1 MTNEHDFNKV
11 NLLVEALPYI
21 KALTGKT
28 VVVKYGGH
36 SMETP
41 EVKKAVILDLILLK
55 YVGMNPVVV
64 HGGGPEINS
73 YMEKLGIE
81 PQYHKGLRITSKE
94 VMEIVQMVLIGKVSQ
109 ELTSMIN
116 HYGGKAI
123 SISGKDGNTIIAR
136 KKLVEGVDLGY
147 VGEADKV
154 NPELIESVIAA
165 GYIPVISPVGVGLD
179 GESYNINADSVAGEV
194 AAALKAEKLIFLT
207 DVEGIY
213 EDPQN
218 PSSIF
223 TALQAQRARRL
234 IESGAISKGMIP
246 KVEACIKAL
255 EFGVN
260 RTHIIDGRQPHTML
274 LEIFTDAGIGTM
286 VVN

>member
-147 VGEADKV
+147 VGEVDKV

-223 TALQAQRARRL
+223 TALQAQRTRRL

>member
-147 VGEADKV
+147 VGEVDKV

-223 TALQAQRARRL
+223 TAVQAQRARRL

>member
-147 VGEADKV
+147 VGEVDKV

>member
-123 SISGKDGNTIIAR
+123 SISGKDGNTIIDR
-136 KKLVEGVDLGY
+136 KKLVEGVDMGY

>member
-64 HGGGPEINS
+64 HGGPEISS

-147 VGEADKV
+147 VGEVDKV

>member
-147 VGEADKV
+147 VGEVDKV

-246 KVEACIKAL
+246 KVEACINAL

-260 RTHIIDGRQPHTML
+260 RTHIIAGRQPHTML

>member
-136 KKLVEGVDLGY
+136 KKLVEGEDLGY
-147 VGEADKV
+147 VGEGDKV